1 MNASN
6 RLFDFHPDWLSHTL
20 ANASADLPETKT
32 ALPDGTQVS
41 RKANGVLWLTPPAEQ
56 ANPNQEALIISA
68 GVHGNETAPIEV
80 LNMLV
85 SELFSGSGRWRARCC
100 WSWATL
106 RQWWRVSGFWM

>member
-32 ALPDGTQVS
+32 SLPDGTQVS
-41 RKANGVLWLTPPAEQ
+41 RKANGVLWLTPPADR

-80 LNMLV
+80 LNTLV
-85 SELFSGSGRWRARCC
+85 SELFSGE
-100 WSWATL
+100 WSLACPLLLVLETL
-106 RQWWRVSGFWM
+106 RQW